1 MYRGHVFIPIPY
13 YFTLPFCMSMTLHNT
28 LSLCLIVH
36 KWNIIILWH
45 SRIRTDL
52 TLSRKFRSEK
62 WYCSSLN
69 IAGICIWTTNYLI
82 HYKVDNRT
90 YLTNIK
96 CICSNVPFYR
106 TSFLSQELKAS
117 SSRSDWCIWKY
128 DIHNLQFCIAPVY
141 TKTKSFQYDRRTK
154 QCKKIFKPNILKDH
168 TWICECSTLWAHV
181 MGRERSDR
189 QTNGHQEDWVK
200 DKVSQ
205 TFRAIVQ
212 SI

>member
-1 MYRGHVFIPIPY
+1 MYRGHVFIPIQY

-96 CICSNVPFYR
+96 CICSNVPCYR

-154 QCKKIFKPNILKDH
+154 QCKKYLNQIFWRTIHGYVNAPLY
-168 TWICECSTLWAHV
+168 
-181 MGRERSDR
+181 GRMW
-189 QTNGHQEDWVK
+189 WVEK
-200 DKVSQ
+200 GATVRRMDTKK
-205 TFRAIVQ
+205 IE
-212 SI
+212 